1 MIADSLKTRGRTLD
15 HVAGLYDLIIP
26 IVSLGRSSYYFR
38 KTIKELNILDTDKIL
53 DVGCGTGHFSE
64 LMLKEVNFTGGSVTA
79 IDAAVKMIEKA
90 QSKKLGNSAIFDAV
104 LAEDLPYNDNYF
116 DKAASLFFF
125 HHVDYELKVKSLN
138 EIYRVL
144 KNDSELIIID
154 IDKPTN
160 FFGSFCI
167 LCGEYL
173 FRQPEIK
180 ENRLGFLSKA
190 FNESKFS
197 KIEFL
202 DSWFGYV
209 SMYKLTKL
217 G

>member
-1 MIADSLKTRGRTLD
+1 MIAENLETRGRTLD

-38 KTIKELNILDTDKIL
+38 RTIKELNITNSDSVLDI
-53 DVGCGTGHFSE
+53 GCGTGHFTE
-64 LMLKEVNFTGGSVTA
+64 LILKEINFTNGSVTA

-90 QSKKLGNSAIFDAV
+90 QSKKLGDSAIFDAV
-104 LAEDLPYNDNYF
+104 LAENLPYNDNSF

-138 EIYRVL
+138 EIFRVL
-144 KNDSELIIID
+144 KNNSELIIID

-160 FFGSFCI
+160 FFGNFCI

-180 ENRLGFLSKA
+180 ENRLGFLPKA
-190 FNESKFS
+190 FEKSKFS

-209 SMYKLTKL
+209 SMYKLTKSL
-217 G
+217 